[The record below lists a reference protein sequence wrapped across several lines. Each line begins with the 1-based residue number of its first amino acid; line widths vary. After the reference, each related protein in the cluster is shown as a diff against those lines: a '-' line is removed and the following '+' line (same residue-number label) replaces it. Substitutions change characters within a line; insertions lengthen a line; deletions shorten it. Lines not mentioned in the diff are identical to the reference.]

1 MAGVGFR
8 FGWWRDAVL
17 GVLLLWAVVTLAG
30 AFTGGYTVAQ
40 HAEMAVIAAVHIF
53 PVYWLLGR
61 LGRRLPFPLP
71 ARFADYWNPVAVVI
85 LALLVR
91 SDPCLKGASH
101 APRGGA
107 ADG

>member
-8 FGWWRDAVL
+8 FRWWTDAAL
-17 GVLLLWAVVTLAG
+17 GVLLLWAVVALAG
-30 AFTGGYTVAQ
+30 ASTGGYTVAQ
-40 HAEMAVIAAVHIF
+40 HAEMAVIAAVYVF

-71 ARFADYWNPVAVVI
+71 ALFADYWNPVAVVI

-91 SDPCLKGASH
+91 SDPCLKGASR
-101 APRGGA
+101 APRGGMA
-107 ADG
+107 GG